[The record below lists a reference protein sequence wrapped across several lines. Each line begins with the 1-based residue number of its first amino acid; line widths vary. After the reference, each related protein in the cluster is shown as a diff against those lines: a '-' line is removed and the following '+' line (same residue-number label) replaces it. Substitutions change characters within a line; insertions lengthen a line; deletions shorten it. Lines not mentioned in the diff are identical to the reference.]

1 MFFKVGTGCIKPVH
15 EWLNWAMVAGVVL
28 HTIANWKAFLS
39 YFSKI
44 PAVSIISV
52 GLVVTALAV
61 FLPASRE
68 GNPRMKM
75 ARAIE
80 SARLE
85 SVAEITGKESSEI
98 ISALEEKGIAVED
111 PTMSV
116 REIART
122 NHREPMEVLGVVFR

>member
-15 EWLNWAMVAGVVL
+15 EWL
-28 HTIANWKAFLS
+28 S
-39 YFSKI
+39 
-44 PAVSIISV
+44 
-52 GLVVTALAV
+52 
-61 FLPASRE
+61 
-68 GNPRMKM
+68 
-75 ARAIE
+75 RAIE